1 MTDDLTLFVT
11 ALLFHCFRA
20 LYLHSLRITII
31 VTSPATK
38 TNEKDFMICD
48 VGYYRRRRR
57 YGYGSKETT
66 SCIGPFHFIDRN
78 PSFSPAA
85 ELPLTTTRRFFQ
97 QICVTCVCVCVGV
110 CVSKWGSI
118 KILMPKLPPKCVFR
132 LRQAQ
137 QSASTR
143 KLT

>member
-85 ELPLTTTRRFFQ
+85 ETSTHDNSPVFLTDL
-97 QICVTCVCVCVGV
+97 CHVCVCV